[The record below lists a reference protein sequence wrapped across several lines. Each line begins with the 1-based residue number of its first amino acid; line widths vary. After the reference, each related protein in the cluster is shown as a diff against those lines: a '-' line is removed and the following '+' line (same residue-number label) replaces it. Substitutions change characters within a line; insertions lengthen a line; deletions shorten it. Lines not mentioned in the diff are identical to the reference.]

1 MGPACPLLCMARK
14 PCLVRRKE
22 PIPRLAAGG
31 VRPPYQIG
39 GPPPFTGEVGLIAND
54 DGPRYSRTVSA
65 EILPAQANC
74 SAPLRWLERRLRL
87 MDVFE
92 PVAVQAENAVLVNV
106 RGRFARLYELMVGF
120 PVNRRS
126 AVRAAIAACLETP
139 GPKT

>member
-1 MGPACPLLCMARK
+1 
-14 PCLVRRKE
+14 
-22 PIPRLAAGG
+22 
-31 VRPPYQIG
+31 
-39 GPPPFTGEVGLIAND
+39 
-54 DGPRYSRTVSA
+54 
-65 EILPAQANC
+65 
-74 SAPLRWLERRLRL
+74 